1 MRGVVLEKK
10 IDVSVIKEK
19 SFDPYFVLKVSYQDD
34 QVSFKNAIVNVVR
47 KPPKV
52 KIEYPDEIMPML
64 SQVDIKKLELEI
76 MHKIVEYLL
85 NASRR
90 F

>member
-1 MRGVVLEKK
+1 MEKK

>member
-1 MRGVVLEKK
+1 LEKK

>member
-1 MRGVVLEKK
+1 LRGVVLEKK